1 MLFILPCCMNEECL
15 STPMRPQRLP
25 LKQRVLKH
33 RSRRRDRANIFS
45 HLHLARP
52 LVGHRA
58 LRSLRPLYVSAF
70 TELPLFLS

>member
-1 MLFILPCCMNEECL
+1 
-15 STPMRPQRLP
+15 MRPQPLP
-25 LKQRVLKH
+25 LKPRVLKH
-33 RSRRRDRANIFS
+33 RSRRRDRVNIFS

-58 LRSLRPLYVSAF
+58 LRFLRPLYVSVF